1 MSRTA
6 RAFAAL
12 VLTVL
17 FLASPVAAASSSESG
32 SQSFWDSAWRWLV
45 ELVLPDGPKPPEP
58 GTNGGGDAGGG
69 IDPNGVKVFGVT
81 PKARVESA
89 PAVR

>member
-12 VLTVL
+12 ALTVL
-17 FLASPVAAASSSESG
+17 FLVSPVAAASPSHDSG
-32 SQSFWDSAWRWLV
+32 AQSLWDSAWQWLM
-45 ELVLPDGPKPPEP
+45 ELVLPEGPKPSDPVP
-58 GTNGGGDAGGG
+58 NDDAGGG

-81 PKARVESA
+81 PEAREGMGS
-89 PAVR
+89 AVR